1 MHELRLEKEG
11 YSPLKKEFE
20 INNDDRIVL
29 NMMLQKVKSVRIM
42 TNQRGDEIYVGDVY
56 VGLSPV
62 TMIYLWVFIPLL
74 QNEKI

>member
-42 TNQRGDEIYVGDVY
+42 TNQRGDEIYRS
-56 VGLSPV
+56 LSSIFRIF
-62 TMIYLWVFIPLL
+62 TN
-74 QNEKI
+74 QNL

>member
-42 TNQRGDEIYVGDVY
+42 TNQRGDEIYR
-56 VGLSPV
+56 SFSSIFRIF
-62 TMIYLWVFIPLL
+62 TN
-74 QNEKI
+74 QNL

>member
-20 INNDDRIVL
+20 INNDGRIVL

-42 TNQRGDEIYVGDVY
+42 TNQRGDEIYRS
-56 VGLSPV
+56 LSSIFRIF
-62 TMIYLWVFIPLL
+62 TN
-74 QNEKI
+74 QNL